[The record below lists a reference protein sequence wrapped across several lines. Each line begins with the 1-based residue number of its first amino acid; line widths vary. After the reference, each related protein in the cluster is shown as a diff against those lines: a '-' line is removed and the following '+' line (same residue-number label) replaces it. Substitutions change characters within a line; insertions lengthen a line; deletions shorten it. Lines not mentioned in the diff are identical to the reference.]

1 MTNGFAYVAYR
12 AKYDDTGIKT
22 FMVNEN
28 GVVFEKN
35 LGRDTT
41 NVTKSMPE
49 FNPDNSWTALQ

>member
-1 MTNGFAYVAYR
+1 MDSPYVAYP
-12 AKYDDTGIKT
+12 AKYDDTDIKT

-41 NVTKSMPE
+41 NVAKSMPE
-49 FNPDNSWTALQ
+49 LKPDNSWTALQ